1 LKHTESTFK
10 GHDGLDL
17 FRQSWLP
24 DEAPR
29 AVLVLVH
36 GLAEHG
42 SRYGN
47 IVRHFVPRGYLVTVL
62 DLRGHGRS
70 PGTRG
75 YVARFRHYVE
85 DIVAFLEQARADHP
99 ERPVFLV
106 GHSMG
111 GTIAAACAVEAQDA
125 LAGLILSGA
134 VLKPGSSVS
143 PLKLLIA
150 RMMSR
155 LAPRLGVT
163 TLDSGGISR
172 DPAVVQAYED
182 DPLVHHGRISARL
195 GGEFLSAIQSLPE
208 MMPGIRLPILI
219 MHGTDDRLSD
229 PEGSRLL
236 SREISS
242 ADKTLILYEGFY
254 HEIFNEH
261 GRERIFADMESWLA
275 DHLS

>member
-1 LKHTESTFK
+1 MKHAESIFK

-17 FRQSWLP
+17 FCQSWQP

-42 SRYGN
+42 GRYGN
-47 IVRHFVPRGYLVTVL
+47 VAGHFAPRGYLITVL

-75 YVARFRHYVE
+75 YVARFRHYVD
-85 DIVAFLEQARADHP
+85 DIIAFVRQARAAHP
-99 ERPVFLV
+99 DRPVFLV

-111 GTIAAACAVEAQDA
+111 GTIAASCAVRIQAD

-143 PLKLLIA
+143 PLKLLTA
-150 RMMSR
+150 RILSR
-155 LAPRLGVT
+155 VAPRLGVT
-163 TLDSGGISR
+163 TLDSQGVSR
-172 DPAVVQAYED
+172 DPEVVRRYDEV
-182 DPLVHHGRISARL
+182 PLVHSGRISARL
-195 GGEFLSAIQSLPE
+195 GSEFLSATRSLPE
-208 MMPGIRLPILI
+208 MMPDIRLPVLI
-219 MHGTDDRLSD
+219 MHGADDVLSD

-236 SREISS
+236 NQRVSS
-242 ADKTLILYEGFY
+242 TDKTLILYEGFH
-254 HEIFNEH
+254 HEIFNEP
-261 GRERIFADMESWLA
+261 GRERVFADMERWLA
-275 DHLS
+275 DHLG